1 MWICS
6 RCQTANK
13 DGYTQ
18 CVECSAPRNA
28 RRFGAGTPVVSPSL
42 QAQQSE
48 RRMQTGQTDEPA
60 APSPRRQP
68 VPAPDAALRRAPGRF
83 VRLIGV
89 ILSVLLPLLV
99 ILLFVQN
106 AESFRPALISLVIKP
121 EPLAAGAILT
131 TGALPAVPLL
141 DTLIY
146 AFSALAAAL
155 LSLYPGLS
163 LWARGRLLKG
173 FRPR

>member
-18 CVECSAPRNA
+18 CVECSAPRNS

-42 QAQQSE
+42 QAQPSE
-48 RRMQTGQTDEPA
+48 RRMQTQPAEEPA

-68 VPAPDAALRRAPGRF
+68 VSMPEAARRHAPGRF
-83 VRLIGV
+83 IRLIG
-89 ILSVLLPLLV
+89 LLLAVLLPLLV
-99 ILLFVQN
+99 IILAVVNAAALRPLIAGIFV
-106 AESFRPALISLVIKP
+106 RP
-121 EPLAAGAILT
+121 EPLAAGFVLPVAP
-131 TGALPAVPLL
+131 LPAVPLR
-141 DTLIY
+141 DTLLYI
-146 AFSALAAAL
+146 FSVLAAAL
-155 LSLYPGLS
+155 LALYPGLS

-173 FRPR
+173 FRVH